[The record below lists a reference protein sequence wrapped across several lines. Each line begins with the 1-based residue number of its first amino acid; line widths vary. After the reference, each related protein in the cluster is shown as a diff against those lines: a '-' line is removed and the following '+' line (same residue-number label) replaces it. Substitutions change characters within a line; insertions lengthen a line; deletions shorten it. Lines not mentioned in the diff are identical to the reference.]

1 MNAGFAGID
10 NPIYYN
16 QNSSMLFGDAKKI
29 VEHLVKE
36 LQDLAE

>member
-16 QNSSMLFGDAKKI
+16 ENSAMLFGDAKT
-29 VEHLVKE
+29 EHLVKE
-36 LQDLAE
+36 LEEL